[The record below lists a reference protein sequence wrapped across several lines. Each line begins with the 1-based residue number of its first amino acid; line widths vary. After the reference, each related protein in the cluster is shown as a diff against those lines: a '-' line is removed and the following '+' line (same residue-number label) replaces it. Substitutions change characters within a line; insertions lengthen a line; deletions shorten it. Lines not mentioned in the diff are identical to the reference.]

1 MTGPVDWLLPRALRP
16 VGEPIQSS
24 GSPWQPP
31 DDIEPLYYRTGTAAL
46 AAVLSGYAR
55 ASAVT
60 ATPEILMP
68 AYTCPDVVSA
78 IAAAGA
84 KARLVE
90 LQSARPWLDLES
102 LDAAVT
108 DRTIALVAINFQG
121 IDEQVAA
128 LRAWC
133 DSAGLP
139 LIYDHCQAFP
149 ATDEATALS
158 DALVFSHGRG
168 KPACALAGGSVWLH
182 RSRARISL
190 PGPSTYSDGANPLKR
205 LAYNLLIR
213 PRLYGALLKV
223 PGLGIGE
230 TVFHEL
236 GDIEGLSE
244 AGITQIRTAIAAH
257 LNLTDFEARRQA
269 LTQAVSGL
277 DGWTDL
283 PTVCHAPSSRPLL
296 RYTLLAPD
304 AETRDRA
311 LVGLQA
317 AGLGATQLYPST
329 VASIDGVAPHLA
341 PHDPHSNA
349 TDFAGR
355 LLTLPCHSDV
365 TDADIARMVQ
375 LISRA

>member
-1 MTGPVDWLLPRALRP
+1 MISPVDWLLPRALRP
-16 VGEPIQSS
+16 VGEPIQSG
-24 GSPWQPP
+24 GSTWQPP
-31 DDIEPLYYRTGTAAL
+31 DDIEPLYYRSGTAAL

-55 ASAVT
+55 ASGVT
-60 ATPEILMP
+60 ATPEVLMP

-90 LQSARPWLDLES
+90 LQSERPWLDMES
-102 LDAAVT
+102 LNAALT

-149 ATDEATALS
+149 ATDEAIELS

-168 KPACALAGGSVWLH
+168 KPACALVGGSVWLY

-190 PGPSTYSDGANPLKR
+190 PAPSTYSSGASPLKR

-223 PGLGIGE
+223 PGLGIGD

-236 GDIEGLSE
+236 GDIEGLSK
-244 AGITQIRTAIAAH
+244 AGIAQIRTAIAAH
-257 LNLTDFEARRQA
+257 LNLSDFEARRRA
-269 LTQAVSGL
+269 LTQTVSEL

-283 PTVCHAPSSRPLL
+283 PTICLAPSTRPLL
-296 RYTLLAPD
+296 RYAMLAPD

-329 VASIDGVAPHLA
+329 VASIDGVAPYLA
-341 PHDPHSNA
+341 PHDPYPNA
-349 TDFAGR
+349 IDFADR
-355 LLTLPCHSDV
+355 LLSLPCHSDV
-365 TDADIARMVQ
+365 TEADIARMAQ